1 MDEQELKE
9 KLYSALDSKA
19 ELNDL
24 CEKLQVRDLER
35 EKRYSHAATLI
46 AKLCKGNEMLRED
59 LVNLLSQNESK
70 QKAHVA
76 KIKSLQS
83 ENISLK
89 TRINELE
96 VELQEVN
103 SNFDNIANS
112 LSGEINKSNH
122 FLLEFKKLTSQS
134 SYMTFQGPDSN
145 KIESGQEVIHFEPAS
160 S

>member
-1 MDEQELKE
+1 MDKQELKE

-24 CEKLQVRDLER
+24 CEKLQVRDSER
-35 EKRYSHAATLI
+35 EKNYSHAKTLM
-46 AKLCKGNEMLRED
+46 AELCKTNEKLRED

-70 QKAHVA
+70 QKAYAA
-76 KIKSLQS
+76 KNKSLHS

-103 SNFDNIANS
+103 SYLNDIENS
-112 LSGEINKSNH
+112 ASEELNKTMH
-122 FLLEFKKLTSQS
+122 FILEFKKLTSQS
-134 SYMTFQGPDSN
+134 PYMTFQDLIQI
-145 KIESGQEVIHFEPAS
+145 K
-160 S
+160 